1 MEFISWIIIGL
12 IAGAIAGYLVPGRTP
27 GGLIG
32 TVVVG
37 ILGGILGGWIWGL
50 LGLGDDTSFIGS
62 IIVAV
67 VGAFIILQVMRK
79 ATN

>member
-1 MEFISWIIIGL
+1 VEILSWIIIGL

-32 TVVVG
+32 TIVVG
-37 ILGGILGGWIWGL
+37 ILGGILGGWIWDL
-50 LGLGDDTSFIGS
+50 LGLGDTTSWIGS

-67 VGAFIILQVMRK
+67 IGAFIILTVMRK
-79 ATN
+79 ASA